1 MLTPPYNYTAEWAFD
16 RILKILVL
24 GGRQTLKTDPFQRQ
38 PIIYFSIFLSKQ
50 AKFKQV
56 FAAAV
61 ADLLS
66 NKESDKRRSATQA
79 ENKQKMSKLWIDIL
93 ILKLEE
99 R

>member
-1 MLTPPYNYTAEWAFD
+1 M
-16 RILKILVL
+16 
-24 GGRQTLKTDPFQRQ
+24 KTDPFQRQ

-56 FAAAV
+56 CAAAV